1 MEGIVV
7 NIRRGRHTVYEN
19 QVIVKVDGINSREKA
34 KELVGKRVVWKT
46 PGKKNKVLEGII
58 TAPHGNKGYVRVRF
72 NKGVPGQIIGEKVQI
87 E

>member
-19 QVIVKVDGINSREKA
+19 QVIVKVEGIDSREKA
-34 KELVGKRVVWKT
+34 KELIGKKVTWKT
-46 PGKKNKVLEGII
+46 PGKKNKVLEGVI
-58 TAPHGNKGYVRVRF
+58 TAPHGNKGYVRVKF
-72 NKGVPGQIIGEKVQI
+72 NKGVPGQIIGEKVSI